1 MSENK
6 RDMARDNYRNRIDI
20 GKNEKD
26 DSEVKIIGIQKRCK
40 RCKEVGSRTWLR
52 LGYDRLY
59 KNTGLKYSF
68 DQRPARCIVRSLFSI
83 C

>member
-1 MSENK
+1 MSESK
-6 RDMARDNYRNRIDI
+6 RDMAIDDHRNRIDI
-20 GKNEKD
+20 VEKEED
-26 DSEVKIIGIQKRCK
+26 DEVKIIGIQKRCK
-40 RCKEVGSRTWLR
+40 RCKEVGSRTSLR
-52 LGYDRLY
+52 LGYDSVY